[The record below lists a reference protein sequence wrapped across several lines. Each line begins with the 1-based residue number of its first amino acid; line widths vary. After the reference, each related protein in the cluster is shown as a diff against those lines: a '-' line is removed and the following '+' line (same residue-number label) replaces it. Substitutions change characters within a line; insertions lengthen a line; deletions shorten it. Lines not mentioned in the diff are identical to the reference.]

1 MSDLTFTNRSIVDFK
16 QKLTGGGA
24 RSNLFEVEIEYP
36 IEIAVDTSA
45 NGPKEFGKFMI
56 KAAEIPA
63 SNLGNIPVPFR
74 GRVLPI
80 AGDRT
85 FDPWTVTII
94 NDTNF
99 RLRDVMERW
108 SDGINDIQTAQGT
121 VDPETYQTKATVLQL
136 SRGTSTDG
144 KITSDKNIPILR
156 TYDFVGIYPNV
167 VSSIPLDHGATD
179 QIEEFQV
186 TFNYLYWEV
195 RGGKDRTGTSLVD
208 KGETGA
214 AGQAFSIATV
224 GDVT

>member
-1 MSDLTFTNRSIVDFK
+1 MAIKHSDRSIVDFRSRLK
-16 QKLTGGGA
+16 GGGTRA
-24 RSNLFEVEIEYP
+24 NLFEVQMSFPTYLSVSDENETINDIP
-36 IEIAVDTSA
+36 FLV
-45 NGPKEFGKFMI
+45 

-63 SNLGNIPVPFR
+63 SNIGNIPVPFR
-74 GRVLPI
+74 GRILPI

-121 VDPETYQTKATVLQL
+121 TNPEEYQTQAKVLQL
-136 SRGTSTDG
+136 SRGIDTNG
-144 KITSDKNIPILR
+144 KVRSNSNIPILR
-156 TYDFVGIYPNV
+156 EYDFIGIYPNV

-186 TFNYLYWEV
+186 TFNYLYYEV
-195 RGGKDRTGTSLVD
+195 RGKDDKTGTNLID
-208 KGETGA
+208 KGETNS
-214 AGQAFSIATV
+214 AGGGNIPLV
-224 GDVT
+224 GNVT

>member
-1 MSDLTFTNRSIVDFK
+1 MAIRHNERSIVDFRSRMK
-16 QKLTGGGA
+16 GGGA
-24 RSNLFEVEIEYP
+24 RSNLFEVQMSFP
-36 IEIAVDTSA
+36 DFAKA
-45 NGPKEFGKFMI
+45 NTETLNDIPFLV

-63 SNLGNIPVPFR
+63 SNIGNIPVPFR
-74 GRVLPI
+74 GRILPI

-121 VDPETYQTKATVLQL
+121 IDPETYQQTAKVLQL
-136 SRGTSTDG
+136 SRGKSSNK
-144 KITSDKNIPILR
+144 KITSAADIPVLR
-156 TYDFVGIYPNV
+156 EYDFIGIYPNV

-186 TFNYLYWEV
+186 TFNYLYYEV
-195 RGGKDRTGTSLVD
+195 RGKDDGTGTSLID
-208 KGETGA
+208 RGETA
-214 AGQAFSIATV
+214 QAT
-224 GDVT
+224 